1 MIGIGANLDHPADR
15 VRGAL
20 KALAGLP
27 ESRLEAVSGLY
38 RSVPVDAAGP
48 DYFNAVARVQ
58 TCLTA
63 PDLLRQLQRL
73 EFLAGRQRPYRNA
86 PRTLDLDLLFFG
98 DASMASPAL
107 TLPHPRWR
115 ERAFVLWPLA
125 ELVPARVNEVD
136 RARVADQPIVR
147 VSDLSD
153 I

>member
-63 PDLLRQLQRL
+63 PDLLLQLQRL